1 MIGSL
6 NDLAVATATFVGSHF
21 ILASVPV
28 QRGISERIGANVF
41 RGLFSVVALATF
53 AWMLLAFSEAPH
65 HELWA
70 MTPALR
76 HITFVIMPIAVMLVV
91 IGLTT
96 RNVTSVGGEGTEN
109 TADIVQ
115 GIVTVTRH
123 PFLWGV
129 TLWGIAHIF
138 SNGDV
143 ASLIL
148 FGGMVIL
155 SVGGMAHI
163 DHRRRESMGAAWGPV
178 ALTSSAIPFL
188 AALQKRTKIDWMGIG
203 LARPVVGMVLFAI
216 LLFAHEYVI
225 GVPLIPHY

>member
-6 NDLAVATATFVGSHF
+6 NDLAVATATFVGGHF
-21 ILASVPV
+21 VLASVPV
-28 QRGISERIGANVF
+28 QRGLSERIGAGAF
-41 RGLFSVVALATF
+41 RGVFSLAALAAF
-53 AWMLLAFSEAPH
+53 IWMILAYSEAPYL
-65 HELWA
+65 ELWA

-76 HITFVIMPIAVMLVV
+76 HITFVIMPIATMLVV

-96 RNVTSVGGEGTEN
+96 RNVTAVGGEATEN
-109 TADIVQ
+109 TSDIVQ

-129 TLWGIAHIF
+129 TLWGVAHIC

-148 FGGMVIL
+148 FGGMIIL
-155 SVGGMAHI
+155 SLGGMAHI
-163 DHRRRESMGAAWGPV
+163 DQRRRESMGAAWGPI
-178 ALTSSAIPFL
+178 ALTSSAVPFL
-188 AALQKRTKIDWMGIG
+188 AALQGRTKIDWMGIG
-203 LARPVVGMVLFAI
+203 LARPVVAMVLYAI

-225 GVPLIPHY
+225 GVALIARS